1 MEDLWSD
8 PSVGC
13 DLSVLPE
20 ILAYP
25 RLPDYRTLI
34 ERYQMMG
41 LVRDANL
48 HAALYELDRADYA
61 LPEVA
66 ILEESLSSSA
76 LLVPWHE
83 DSDLPGS
90 LIPGHF
96 DIVQLL
102 EMFDAGAGDDVLVI
116 GPRGGFICA
125 LLDEMGVRPVGVEPY
140 GIRIPYI
147 QSAVPHLE
155 IRGIE
160 DLSELLSEREWDA
173 ILITYALDEAPID
186 ALGALKKD
194 GWMLLPLQKEP
205 IPTLCQ
211 LKYTGE
217 EEVTKTVLSQ
227 WNVERGCS
235 ALHGVLG
242 LSGGEE
248 ELPQDHPGDA
258 ALAWMRAN
266 ADPIRDR
273 IGPSQRL
280 WHIMSVWSADGPQ
293 RKGEGDLVDQVHLT
307 VGDDLFRMG
316 RLLHSIGALP
326 MAIEH
331 YGASFQAAPSAEAA
345 TLLGLA
351 LDQLGDSDT
360 ALAWWRYAIETDD
373 EYADAWMHIGRTY
386 FEADDPRQS
395 IPWLAA
401 ATLRRG
407 AIDGSD
413 AWYLLGLAHERQGR
427 TTAAFL
433 CAQKAI
439 EEAPERDD
447 LRKLLDRCGKELL

>member
-125 LLDEMGVRPVGVEPY
+125 LLDEMGARPVGVEPY

-160 DLSELLSEREWDA
+160 DLKSKIGCLAKNFNRNLRSFFFARSFF
-173 ILITYALDEAPID
+173 
-186 ALGALKKD
+186 
-194 GWMLLPLQKEP
+194 
-205 IPTLCQ
+205 PTFSRSVFKCMRRQ
-211 LKYTGE
+211 
-217 EEVTKTVLSQ
+217 
-227 WNVERGCS
+227 NVK
-235 ALHGVLG
+235 
-242 LSGGEE
+242 
-248 ELPQDHPGDA
+248 
-258 ALAWMRAN
+258 N
-266 ADPIRDR
+266 
-273 IGPSQRL
+273 
-280 WHIMSVWSADGPQ
+280 
-293 RKGEGDLVDQVHLT
+293 
-307 VGDDLFRMG
+307 
-316 RLLHSIGALP
+316 
-326 MAIEH
+326 
-331 YGASFQAAPSAEAA
+331 
-345 TLLGLA
+345 
-351 LDQLGDSDT
+351 
-360 ALAWWRYAIETDD
+360 
-373 EYADAWMHIGRTY
+373 
-386 FEADDPRQS
+386 
-395 IPWLAA
+395 
-401 ATLRRG
+401 
-407 AIDGSD
+407 
-413 AWYLLGLAHERQGR
+413 
-427 TTAAFL
+427 
-433 CAQKAI
+433 
-439 EEAPERDD
+439 
-447 LRKLLDRCGKELL
+447 